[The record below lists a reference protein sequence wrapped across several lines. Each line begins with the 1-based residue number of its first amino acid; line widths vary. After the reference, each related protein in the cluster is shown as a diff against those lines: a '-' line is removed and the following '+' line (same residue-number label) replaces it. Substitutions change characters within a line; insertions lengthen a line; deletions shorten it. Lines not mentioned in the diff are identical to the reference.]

1 MALKITLKPHERM
14 ILGGAVITNGH
25 TRSDFIVENNAS
37 ILRQKDIMSEHDARS
52 PCRRIYFVIQLMYVD
67 EKNLITHHNLYWKL
81 VQSLVQA
88 APSVLGLIDQIS
100 EHLLNNRYYQALK
113 LARCLIQYEE
123 EATQHVQKTV
133 GSLQSHR
140 QGNHV
145 RS

>member
-25 TRSDFIVENNAS
+25 TRSDFIVENNTS
-37 ILRQKDIMSEHDARS
+37 ILRQKDIMSERDAYS

-88 APSVLGLIDQIS
+88 APSVLSLIDQIS

-113 LARCLIQYEE
+113 LARRLIQYEE

>member
-113 LARCLIQYEE
+113 LARRLIQYEE
-123 EATQHVQKTV
+123 EATQHVQQTV